1 MQSAMRMPT
10 RLPRRGF
17 SLIEALV
24 CLTVITITS
33 AALLLSVESTLEA
46 TMDAQEMTIASG
58 LADQMLDEA
67 LGQDWVDP
75 TSTDPYPTSLSP
87 SSSET
92 SAAGRTEYDD
102 TDDYNGY
109 TSSPPT
115 AIDGLTLGQSDGA
128 GRYLPASFQTS
139 GTFLQLWRCNCEVY
153 YVDQNDPS
161 LELDDSDSGPYR
173 AIEVTVFHRDGTN
186 WREVLTRRRV
196 FTYVPPAT

>member
-1 MQSAMRMPT
+1 MRFHT

-75 TSTDPYPTSLSP
+75 NSSDPYPTSLSA
-87 SSSET
+87 SSAES
-92 SAAGRTEYDD
+92 SADGRTGFDD
-102 TDDYNGY
+102 TDDYNDY
-109 TSSPPT
+109 TSTPPT
-115 AIDGLTLGQSDGA
+115 AIDGLPLGQTDGA
-128 GRYLPASFQTS
+128 GRYLPASFQAS
-139 GTFLQLWRCNCEVY
+139 STFLQRWRCQCEVY
-153 YVDQNDPS
+153 YVDENDLS

-173 AIEVTVFHRDGTN
+173 AIEVTVFHLDGTE

-196 FTYVPPAT
+196 FTYVPPTT

>member
-1 MQSAMRMPT
+1 MRLRT

-17 SLIEALV
+17 SLIEALI

-75 TSTDPYPTSLSP
+75 TMSDPYPTSLSA
-87 SSSET
+87 STAEA
-92 SAAGRTEYDD
+92 SAAGRSEYDD
-102 TDDYNGY
+102 TDDYNDY
-109 TSSPPT
+109 TSTPPT
-115 AIDGLTLGQSDGA
+115 SIDGITLGQSDGA
-128 GRYLPASFQTS
+128 GRYLPASFQMS
-139 GTFLQLWRCNCEVY
+139 GSFLQRWRCKCEVY
-153 YVDQNDPS
+153 YVDKNDLS
-161 LELDDSDSGPYR
+161 LELDDSNSGPYR
-173 AIEVTVFHRDGTN
+173 AIEATVFHLDGTT

-196 FTYVPPAT
+196 FTYVPPTT